1 MDAVEDERQV
11 GVDAVRGSVSR
22 EKRAELFCR
31 ADAEPIP
38 TRPITKLT
46 RGNPTSAQNGILSG
60 HSSKPSCVH
69 HRKCVSVKEFW
80 RHAGGSISK
89 C

>member
-38 TRPITKLT
+38 TRPITKLI
-46 RGNPTSAQNGILSG
+46 RANPTSTQNGNLSG
-60 HSSKPSCVH
+60 HLYSSSL
-69 HRKCVSVKEFW
+69 
-80 RHAGGSISK
+80 
-89 C
+89 